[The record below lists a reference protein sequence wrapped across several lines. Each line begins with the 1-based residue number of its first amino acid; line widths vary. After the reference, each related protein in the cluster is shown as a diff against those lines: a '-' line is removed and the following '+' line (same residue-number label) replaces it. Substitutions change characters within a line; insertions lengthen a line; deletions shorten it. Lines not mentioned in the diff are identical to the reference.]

1 MGLLYGPDRRLTCL
15 LLGEGGGGGALPL
28 EELHQGDA
36 QHLGQGLQQLQV
48 REPLSSLPLAH
59 RLVGHMEPVRQ
70 LSLGQALLPPKL
82 GYKLSKLRVVQENR
96 SFSVISPR
104 YHRGNRQ
111 IRQPTKS
118 RMKNCGKNRIKP
130 GEAAHIN
137 RENTEKEARGLA
149 DSEQLPAAEQPLE
162 HSIEGQQPIV
172 DFGSS
177 LIQSQRGTV
186 HVLTIVGQI
195 EGHQVLPPTSKSTK
209 YEHVMPL
216 LAMVEESDQIDGLLV
231 LLNTVGGDIEAGLG
245 IAELIAS
252 MSKPTVSLVLGGG
265 HSIGVPLAVSA
276 KRSFIA
282 PSAAMTIHP
291 VRLNGLVIG
300 VPQTFY
306 YFERVQERITQFVVA
321 NSHVKRKD
329 FTRLML
335 QTGELTA
342 DVGSVIY
349 GEEAV
354 KLGLIDEIGGLS
366 DALKCLHQMVEENRS
381 AATSPP

>member
-1 MGLLYGPDRRLTCL
+1 MEEQERTEQSPEDPGTQQI
-15 LLGEGGGGGALPL
+15 L
-28 EELHQGDA
+28 E
-36 QHLGQGLQQLQV
+36 
-48 REPLSSLPLAH
+48 
-59 RLVGHMEPVRQ
+59 
-70 LSLGQALLPPKL
+70 
-82 GYKLSKLRVVQENR
+82 
-96 SFSVISPR
+96 
-104 YHRGNRQ
+104 
-111 IRQPTKS
+111 
-118 RMKNCGKNRIKP
+118 
-130 GEAAHIN
+130 
-137 RENTEKEARGLA
+137 
-149 DSEQLPAAEQPLE
+149 
-162 HSIEGQQPIV
+162 
-172 DFGSS
+172 FGSS
-177 LIQSQRGTV
+177 LIHSKRGAV

-195 EGHQVLPPTSKSTK
+195 EGHQVLPPSSKSTK

-216 LAMVEESDQIDGLLV
+216 LALVEESDEVDGLLV

-306 YFERVQERITQFVVA
+306 YFERIQERITQFVTA
-321 NSHVKRKD
+321 NSRVKRED

-335 QTGELTA
+335 QTGELAA

-354 KLGLIDEIGGLS
+354 QLSLIDEIGGLS
-366 DALKCLHQMVEENRS
+366 AALDCLHRMIRERKES
-381 AATSPP
+381 DAP